1 MADEEERVENGG
13 GTERERERESE
24 RTKRSFGVKESG
36 KKTKRVRD
44 EWIIGWLKTK
54 VPFLFKRKEKP
65 NSFIHLP
72 IWGFFFF
79 SFFNRKLEKI

>member
-1 MADEEERVENGG
+1 
-13 GTERERERESE
+13 
-24 RTKRSFGVKESG
+24 
-36 KKTKRVRD
+36 VRD